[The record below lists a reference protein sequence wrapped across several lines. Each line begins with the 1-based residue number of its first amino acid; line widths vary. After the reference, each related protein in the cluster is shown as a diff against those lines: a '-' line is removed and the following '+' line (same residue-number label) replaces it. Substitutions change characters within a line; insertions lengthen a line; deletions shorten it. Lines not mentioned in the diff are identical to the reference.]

1 MIIVSDVVAYCTFYL
16 KNVFSQVTCR
26 VTDIRISANDVG
38 WIESYLLLKNYCCKI
53 MKNKFVV
60 QTNLLIICVIV
71 LII

>member
-1 MIIVSDVVAYCTFYL
+1 MSLLIVPFLNIFA
-16 KNVFSQVTCR
+16 QVTYR

-38 WIESYLLLKNYCCKI
+38 RIESYLLLKNYCCKI
-53 MKNKFVV
+53 MKNNFVV

>member
-1 MIIVSDVVAYCTFYL
+1 MSLLIVPFFNIFA
-16 KNVFSQVTCR
+16 QVTYR

-38 WIESYLLLKNYCCKI
+38 RIESYLLLKNYCCKI
-53 MKNKFVV
+53 MKNNFVV